1 MKQQE
6 QPAESLEKP
15 YNLFKDVYGN
25 FPADAETVGLC
36 LGNTRLGFTG
46 KELESATESFLK
58 FSHITGSDGVQA
70 VQLITRAMGDAGIEA
85 DEYQSVLDMVA
96 KAAQASGISVDTL
109 ADSITKYGA
118 PMRAM
123 ALR

>member
-1 MKQQE
+1 
-6 QPAESLEKP
+6 
-15 YNLFKDVYGN
+15 
-25 FPADAETVGLC
+25 
-36 LGNTRLGFTG
+36 

-123 ALR
+123 GFEMKESIALFSQWEKSGVNTEIAFSGLKKAISNWGKA